1 MPHPANFIITHARVF
16 TADPANPHAEAVAVS
31 GERITFVGTAADAE
45 NWRGPR
51 TRIIDAGGRTLMPG
65 FIDSHFH
72 LFWGSLELGDIQ
84 LVGAKSLGDLA
95 ARVNEFVSRN
105 PDQYWL
111 AGQGLPYNLLGG
123 DQPLTRHHLDA
134 LVADR
139 PLIVFAYD
147 HHTAWANTEGLRRA
161 RLLQDGK
168 TVAPNS
174 EIVPGADGL
183 ASGELRE
190 SGATVVERLQL
201 GVVEALHTD

>member
-1 MPHPANFIITHARVF
+1 MPHPANFIITNARVF

-105 PDQYWL
+105 PDQYS
-111 AGQGLPYNLLGG
+111 Q
-123 DQPLTRHHLDA
+123 
-134 LVADR
+134 DR
-139 PLIVFAYD
+139 KECPDLM
-147 HHTAWANTEGLRRA
+147 R
-161 RLLQDGK
+161 
-168 TVAPNS
+168 
-174 EIVPGADGL
+174 
-183 ASGELRE
+183 
-190 SGATVVERLQL
+190 
-201 GVVEALHTD
+201 